1 MQSNNEVSEAI
12 QLIYLA
18 GQMMLF
24 GGDLILKTP
33 GTVSKVIQ
41 GGKTMAEAVSLKKI
55 QFKMMCQFKN
65 PGIYES
71 LSLKDMEKLTGGD
84 YRILRIPIEKGM
96 EHYEEEAVKFFDAM
110 KVMKIPF
117 AEMPDINIGD

>member
-41 GGKTMAEAVSLKKI
+41 GGKTMAEAVSLK
-55 QFKMMCQFKN
+55 
-65 PGIYES
+65 
-71 LSLKDMEKLTGGD
+71 
-84 YRILRIPIEKGM
+84 
-96 EHYEEEAVKFFDAM
+96 
-110 KVMKIPF
+110 
-117 AEMPDINIGD
+117 